1 MKIIIFGSVPPP
13 IGGVT
18 KSIQNLM
25 NSLKKQSVAAE
36 LFTKK
41 AITTRYDIAHIH
53 YSKSWKRFVG
63 LVLGK
68 LMAKKV
74 IFTLHGNSYKDDLF
88 NSFSAKLSDGVIL
101 LNKTTESRYVNKFKK
116 TTVLGSIFSEG
127 VLEVVAHKQYF
138 DRDNKKTYLLIYAY
152 DKVYQDDKDIYGVD
166 FILENLSSLDEKYVL
181 VLLDPKGAYSKD
193 ITNKQLVYLDHEVD
207 FLSLLS
213 EIDIYVRPTTTD
225 GSSVAVQE
233 ALLCG
238 KQVLASDV
246 VERPQ
251 EVVIYK
257 SGDFD
262 DFMEKCHNLKGSVS
276 NFKPNSINEYIVFCN
291 EMLEK

>member
-1 MKIIIFGSVPPP
+1 MKVLIFGSVPPP

-18 KSIQNLM
+18 KSIQNLIE
-25 NSLKKQSVAAE
+25 SLKKQSILVE

-41 AITTRYDIAHIH
+41 SLIKRYDIAHIH

-63 LVLGK
+63 LLLGK
-68 LMAKKV
+68 LLAKKV

-88 NSFSAKLSDGVIL
+88 NSFSAKLADGVIL
-101 LNKTTESRYVNKFKK
+101 LNKTTESKYVNKFKK
-116 TTVLGSIFSEG
+116 TIVLGSIFAEG
-127 VLEVVAHKQYF
+127 IVEVDTKKQYF
-138 DRDNKKTYLLIYAY
+138 KREDKKVYLLIYAY
-152 DKVYQDDKDIYGVD
+152 DKVYQNDKDIYGVD
-166 FILENLSSLDEKYVL
+166 FILGNLSSLDEKYVL

-193 ITNKQLVYLDHEVD
+193 ITNKQLVYLDYEVD

-251 EVVIYK
+251 EVVTYR
-257 SGDFD
+257 SDDFN
-262 DFMEKCHNLKGSVS
+262 DFMEKCGKLKGSVS
-276 NFKPNSINEYIVFCN
+276 NFKPNSIDDYIVFCN